1 MGQRTKETPTKNC
14 EWCGAPFIRKRVGKD
29 AQLECVSNF
38 MRRKF
43 CSISCSAARQHA
55 TEPPT
60 VAASRKRA
68 MKRVEGSC
76 ESCGQDRELV
86 VHHVDCDPMNNASS
100 NLQTL
105 CTYCHSFW
113 HAMHRRIGIQPQA
126 RMPPMVELADC
137 APTATRSRRNARQ
150 SSSKQ

>member
-1 MGQRTKETPTKNC
+1 MAQQTKPTPTKYC
-14 EWCGAPFIRKRVGKD
+14 EWCGIPFERNRVGKN

-43 CSISCSAARQHA
+43 CSISCSVKRQHA

-60 VAASRKRA
+60 KAASRKRV
-68 MKRVEGSC
+68 KRLNKGFC
-76 ESCGQDRELV
+76 EACGLEAETV
-86 VHHVDCDPMNNASS
+86 VHHVDNNPMNNSPD

-113 HAMHRRIGIQPQA
+113 HAMHKRIGKVPST
-126 RMPPMVELADC
+126 RMSPLTEWASCGEAV
-137 APTATRSRRNARQ
+137 TASSRKRRQ
-150 SSSKQ
+150 SS